1 MWHRLCLS
9 FLCLPK
15 YFKLLD
21 AVDFCKQFLEVSI
34 YNFKFFYL
42 IFVQYQK
49 YFFFNF
55 FRWLIAYRDAL
66 SFRASHY
73 FISYTAS
80 ALLVLS
86 GFPLS
91 TSMIVKPLYIE
102 FPHSLV
108 QVVIYWN
115 IPMHYW
121 LKTCK
126 YKILIQR
133 LLIFV

>member
-1 MWHRLCLS
+1 M
-9 FLCLPK
+9 
-15 YFKLLD
+15 
-21 AVDFCKQFLEVSI
+21 
-34 YNFKFFYL
+34 
-42 IFVQYQK
+42 
-49 YFFFNF
+49 FFFSSRFFFLNL

-73 FISYTAS
+73 FVSYIGS
-80 ALLVLS
+80 ALLVLG

-126 YKILIQR
+126 YKFQNGMLILFKNNHI
-133 LLIFV
+133 IKCSKHKN